1 MGVRL
6 STRTSASRA
15 DENRFPVFFQNPFIF
30 CPSMQFRKLG
40 FVNFF
45 HFTIAVVIRVY
56 TIAETLVIIMNK
68 L

>member
-1 MGVRL
+1 
-6 STRTSASRA
+6 
-15 DENRFPVFFQNPFIF
+15 
-30 CPSMQFRKLG
+30 MQFRKFG

-45 HFTIAVVIRVY
+45 HITIAIVTRVY

>member
-1 MGVRL
+1 
-6 STRTSASRA
+6 
-15 DENRFPVFFQNPFIF
+15 
-30 CPSMQFRKLG
+30 MQFRKLG